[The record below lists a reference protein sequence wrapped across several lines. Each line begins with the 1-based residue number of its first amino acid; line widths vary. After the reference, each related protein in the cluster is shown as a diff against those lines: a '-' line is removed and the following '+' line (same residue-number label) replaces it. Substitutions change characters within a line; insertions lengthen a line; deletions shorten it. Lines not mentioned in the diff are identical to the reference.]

1 MAAKFP
7 GLKVLIYSGDQDI
20 DTNPSF
26 LTQTCLHE
34 LSDVRGNA
42 TRAWAS
48 WKVNDWRKCSG
59 PRPLGVRV
67 AYVPHLEA
75 AAQMRATSS
84 TSRGMRSRR
93 WRVRGIGC
101 RRISRLR
108 R

>member
-1 MAAKFP
+1 MAATFP

-48 WKVNDWRKCSG
+48 WKVNDWRKCS
-59 PRPLGVRV
+59 RSAARLLRLVH
-67 AYVPHLEA
+67 VPQEA

-84 TSRGMRSRR
+84 TSSGMRSRR